1 MCKLCLMP
9 HKLFSIL
16 SVSHCHHILPSK
28 PNSYWMLKLRWLK
41 FHWDLDWQLSGK
53 WFHHHYR
60 SIKDLVCSKLYLLVL
75 YPDYTNR
82 IIVQAWIKASIDRS
96 SPLHYC
102 TCSALQKSS
111 IPVYLELL
119 GDWGLLTDQ
128 SQPPPPMW
136 AQVLVWCQ
144 PQSWHF
150 RRKMSVS
157 ALIKASRSSETF
169 PENLYCNAELRGAAA
184 HCVSCQSQL
193 CVSNNV
199 TILTAV
205 LWINL
210 VSSD

>member
-82 IIVQAWIKASIDRS
+82 IIVQACVKASIDRS

-119 GDWGLLTDQ
+119 GDFWQT
-128 SQPPPPMW
+128 
-136 AQVLVWCQ
+136 
-144 PQSWHF
+144 
-150 RRKMSVS
+150 R
-157 ALIKASRSSETF
+157 ASPLR
-169 PENLYCNAELRGAAA
+169 LCELRSWCG
-184 HCVSCQSQL
+184 VSHNPDISGGKCQFL
-193 CVSNNV
+193 H
-199 TILTAV
+199 
-205 LWINL
+205 
-210 VSSD
+210 